1 MPHSLPELR
10 DSNFGA
16 WFTEQQRASTIRTKK
31 HFATATWTLYI
42 NNVSTLYVDL
52 FHHIIC
58 DFTNS
63 FVSYCTCYHI
73 TILNNYDAT
82 DFWMMAQLLKLNS
95 FHSQRSPYL
104 QTVKQIY
111 PYVRAQEVDE
121 LWFVRRVPE
130 KAIGELLYQILIQL
144 SMQCLIKTNLSFRFF
159 PKKFHSIHA
168 K

>member
-31 HFATATWTLYI
+31 LFATATWTLYI

-58 DFTNS
+58 DFTYS
-63 FVSYCTCYHI
+63 LFSYCTCYHI
-73 TILNNYDAT
+73 TILNNYDVT
-82 DFWMMAQLLKLNS
+82 DFWMIAQLLKLNS
-95 FHSQRSPYL
+95 FHSQWNQCLP
-104 QTVKQIY
+104 TVKQIY
-111 PYVRAQEVDE
+111 PYIRAQEVDE